1 MNDNAMIEVTNLT
14 KRYAGRTAVAGISF
28 TVARGEIV
36 GLLGPNGAGKST
48 TMRILSCFLPAT
60 SGTARVA
67 GFDVFHQSEEVRRRI
82 GYMPEN
88 NPLYPEMRVR
98 EYLKFRARLK
108 GLDWRRSRE
117 RVTTVMEQC
126 GLTEVGRR
134 IIGQLSKGYRQ
145 RVGLAD
151 ALVHEPELII
161 LDEPTI
167 GLDPHQIRAVR
178 QLIKSLAQKHTV
190 LISTH
195 ILPEAEMTCNRMLI
209 MYDGKI
215 LAADT
220 PDNLQR
226 LMAGSSQIIAE
237 IAAPPDE
244 LREALSQMPGIEQ
257 FDVSA
262 SEGEFQ
268 RCALTPRD
276 GYGPASGDFRAGAGT
291 RLDHA
296 RIDAQPPFARR
307 HLRADDPA
315 DRGGG
320 RRMKIF
326 WTLARRELAAFFC
339 SITGYVI
346 IAAVTFLVGLS
357 FVMLIRN
364 LGSDP
369 FSDAGHGIVFQ
380 QLLVLGHCYSF
391 DAGNYHA
398 VVRAGKVFRHL

>member
-1 MNDNAMIEVTNLT
+1 MNDNAMIAVTNLT

-48 TMRILSCFLPAT
+48 TMRILSCFMPAT
-60 SGTARVA
+60 SGTVRVA
-67 GFDVFHQSEEVRRRI
+67 GFDVFHQSDEVRRRI

-108 GLDWRRSRE
+108 GLNWRRSRE
-117 RVTTVMEQC
+117 RVGTVMEQC
-126 GLTEVGRR
+126 GLTEVSRR
-134 IIGQLSKGYRQ
+134 IIGQLSKGYKQ

-161 LDEPTI
+161 LDEPTL

-178 QLIKSLAQKHTV
+178 QLIKSLAQQHTV

-226 LMAGSSQIIAE
+226 LMAGGSQIIAE
-237 IAAPPDE
+237 IAAPADE
-244 LREALSQMPGIEQ
+244 LREVWSQMPGIEQ
-257 FDVSA
+257 YDVSP

-276 GYGPASGDFRAGAGT
+276 GYDLRPV
-291 RLDHA
+291 
-296 RIDAQPPFARR
+296 IFA
-307 HLRADDPA
+307 
-315 DRGGG
+315 
-320 RRMKIF
+320 
-326 WTLARRELAAFFC
+326 LARERGWIMRELTR
-339 SITGYVI
+339 SRHSLEDIYVQ
-346 IAAVTFLVGLS
+346 VTRPTEAEEGE
-357 FVMLIRN
+357 
-364 LGSDP
+364 
-369 FSDAGHGIVFQ
+369 
-380 QLLVLGHCYSF
+380 
-391 DAGNYHA
+391 
-398 VVRAGKVFRHL
+398 

>member
-1 MNDNAMIEVTNLT
+1 MIAVTDLT

-48 TMRILSCFLPAT
+48 TMRILSCFMPAT
-60 SGTARVA
+60 SGTVRVA
-67 GFDVFHQSEEVRRRI
+67 GFDVFYQSDEVRRRI

-108 GLDWRRSRE
+108 GLNWRRSRE
-117 RVTTVMEQC
+117 RVGTVMEQC

-134 IIGQLSKGYRQ
+134 IIGQLSKGYKQ

-161 LDEPTI
+161 LDEPTL

-237 IAAPPDE
+237 IAAPADE
-244 LREALSQMPGIEQ
+244 LREVLSQMPGIEQ
-257 FDVSA
+257 FDVSP

-276 GYGPASGDFRAGAGT
+276 GYDLRPA
-291 RLDHA
+291 
-296 RIDAQPPFARR
+296 IFA
-307 HLRADDPA
+307 LALE
-315 DRGGG
+315 RGWI
-320 RRMKIF
+320 M
-326 WTLARRELAAFFC
+326 RELTR
-339 SITGYVI
+339 SRHSLEDIYVQ
-346 IAAVTFLVGLS
+346 VTRPTEEEEGE
-357 FVMLIRN
+357 
-364 LGSDP
+364 
-369 FSDAGHGIVFQ
+369 
-380 QLLVLGHCYSF
+380 
-391 DAGNYHA
+391 
-398 VVRAGKVFRHL
+398 

>member
-1 MNDNAMIEVTNLT
+1 MSGNTMIEVTDLT

-48 TMRILSCFLPAT
+48 TMRILSGFMPAT

-67 GFDVFHQSEEVRRRI
+67 GFDVFYQSDEVRRRI

-88 NPLYPEMRVR
+88 NPLHPEMRVR

-108 GLDWRRSRE
+108 GLGWRRSRE

-126 GLTEVGRR
+126 GLTDVGRR
-134 IIGQLSKGYRQ
+134 IIGQLSKGYKQ

-195 ILPEAEMTCNRMLI
+195 ILPEVEMMCGRVLI
-209 MYDGKI
+209 LLDGKI
-215 LAADT
+215 RAADT

-226 LMAGSSQIIAE
+226 LMGGGSQIIAE
-237 IAAPPDE
+237 IAAPADQ
-244 LREALSQMPGIEQ
+244 LRDVWAQMPGVEQ
-257 FDVSA
+257 YDVSA
-262 SEGEFQ
+262 SEGDFQ
-268 RCALTPRD
+268 RCALTPRNGFD
-276 GYGPASGDFRAGAGT
+276 LRPAIFALVRERGWMLRELT
-291 RLDHA
+291 RN
-296 RIDAQPPFARR
+296 R
-307 HLRADDPA
+307 HSLEDIYVQVTKPA
-315 DRGGG
+315 DVEEG
-320 RRMKIF
+320 
-326 WTLARRELAAFFC
+326 E
-339 SITGYVI
+339 
-346 IAAVTFLVGLS
+346 
-357 FVMLIRN
+357 
-364 LGSDP
+364 
-369 FSDAGHGIVFQ
+369 
-380 QLLVLGHCYSF
+380 
-391 DAGNYHA
+391 
-398 VVRAGKVFRHL
+398 

>member
-1 MNDNAMIEVTNLT
+1 MNDNAMIAVTDLT

-48 TMRILSCFLPAT
+48 TMRILSCFMPAT
-60 SGTARVA
+60 SGTVRVA
-67 GFDVFHQSEEVRRRI
+67 GFDVFYQSDEVRRRI

-108 GLDWRRSRE
+108 GLNWRRSRE
-117 RVTTVMEQC
+117 RVGTVMEQC

-134 IIGQLSKGYRQ
+134 IIGQLSKGYKQ

-161 LDEPTI
+161 LDEPTL

-237 IAAPPDE
+237 IAAPADE
-244 LREALSQMPGIEQ
+244 LREAWSQMPGIEQ
-257 FDVSA
+257 FDVSPC
-262 SEGEFQ
+262 EGEFQ
-268 RCALTPRD
+268 RCALPPHD
-276 GYGPASGDFRAGAGT
+276 GYDLRPA
-291 RLDHA
+291 
-296 RIDAQPPFARR
+296 IFA
-307 HLRADDPA
+307 LALE
-315 DRGGG
+315 RGWI
-320 RRMKIF
+320 M
-326 WTLARRELAAFFC
+326 RELPR
-339 SITGYVI
+339 SRHSLEDIYVQ
-346 IAAVTFLVGLS
+346 VTRPTEEEEGE
-357 FVMLIRN
+357 
-364 LGSDP
+364 
-369 FSDAGHGIVFQ
+369 
-380 QLLVLGHCYSF
+380 
-391 DAGNYHA
+391 
-398 VVRAGKVFRHL
+398 

>member
-1 MNDNAMIEVTNLT
+1 MNDNAMIAVTDLT

-28 TVARGEIV
+28 AVARGEIV

-60 SGTARVA
+60 SGTVRVA
-67 GFDVFHQSEEVRRRI
+67 GFDVFRQSEEVRRRI

-108 GLDWRRSRE
+108 GLNWRRSRE
-117 RVTTVMEQC
+117 RLATVMEQC
-126 GLTEVGRR
+126 GLTDVGRR

-161 LDEPTI
+161 LDEPTL

-178 QLIKSLAQKHTV
+178 QLIKSLGQKHTV

-237 IAAPPDE
+237 IAAPADE
-244 LREALSQMPGIEQ
+244 LREAWSQMPGIEQ
-257 FDVSA
+257 FDVSS

-268 RCALTPRD
+268 RCVLTPRD
-276 GYGPASGDFRAGAGT
+276 GYDLRPAIFA
-291 RLDHA
+291 L
-296 RIDAQPPFARR
+296 AQE
-307 HLRADDPA
+307 
-315 DRGGG
+315 RGW
-320 RRMKIF
+320 I
-326 WTLARRELAAFFC
+326 LRELTR
-339 SITGYVI
+339 SRHSLEDIYVQ
-346 IAAVTFLVGLS
+346 VTRPTEEEEGE
-357 FVMLIRN
+357 
-364 LGSDP
+364 
-369 FSDAGHGIVFQ
+369 
-380 QLLVLGHCYSF
+380 
-391 DAGNYHA
+391 
-398 VVRAGKVFRHL
+398 